1 MATVVRAEA
10 VITAQNRL
18 RPGLTSAVRDLEKF
32 KRSAAQAA
40 RQTQMME
47 KAGTALR
54 VAGGIA
60 GGALVAAGALQA
72 VRRVTERYADLDR
85 QMTRIGI
92 TGDASKEEVAAGL
105 VVMRDLAQEVA
116 APVDQIKA
124 GMDAL
129 TSSGLSFK
137 EALAVLPSV
146 ARTAQAS
153 GAAFDDIANSSLAA
167 MRHLKIQAKDLQL
180 AQDMMAFGGQMG
192 QFELKDMARYLPS
205 LAPAAKAVGFEG
217 TKGLARMVAMLQVV
231 REGAG
236 TSEEAATN
244 FANILQ
250 KMESEETVNKFEK
263 MGVDLR
269 KEMDRARKSGD
280 DLFETFVKASQVA
293 LKGDMSKLPQ
303 LFADAQMQKG
313 MRALLD
319 GYGKIPDMVSKLGG
333 AAGTVQGNL
342 KRIAED
348 TKSSFDRL
356 YEAGDR
362 YVTVLG
368 RIASIGASPAM
379 SRTASILDGMAS
391 TMERMVNVG
400 VKPVLQEF
408 TDRQVEAVA
417 SHVDETRMAGVRER
431 ARRAAEPDAVV
442 SALDSEIESLRARP
456 QIPAVR
462 NRIDQLQARRNA
474 MQVTREQQVVPLTDM
489 ETQALSRQQARL
501 RDARDPKANP
511 DYTKL
516 PLTTPQFDQNDPAIE
531 AIRERAREAR
541 RAAAFRPDTRPSGPL
556 VNAPQPPI
564 RPDNGAIQTMVQGLD
579 AAAEK
584 AGDARTAVIEIGPA
598 AQTAAQ
604 QMQSSFT
611 ASINAMTAEVDRLQQ
626 KLNSLRA
633 PSLSFGGGGLN
644 TGRVLPEVQ

>member
-32 KRSAAQAA
+32 KRAAAA
-40 RQTQMME
+40 ATRQQQMME
-47 KAGTALR
+47 RASTALR
-54 VAGGIA
+54 AAGGLFFAGNVAGQ
-60 GGALVAAGALQA
+60 VAAA
-72 VRRVTERYADLDR
+72 TKRYADLDR

-92 TGDASKEEVAAGL
+92 TGDASQEEIAAGL
-105 VVMRDLAQEVA
+105 KSMRDLAQEVA

-129 TSSGLSFK
+129 TSSGLSFR
-137 EALAVLPSV
+137 EALAMLPSV
-146 ARTAQAS
+146 AKTAQAS
-153 GAAFDDIANSSLAA
+153 GAGFDDIANSSLAA
-167 MRHLKIQAKDLQL
+167 VRHLKIQIKDLQL

-342 KRIAED
+342 KRITGDTQAAIDRLGEGADRAKTALGSLAAIVAGPAMEAGASNLTRLAEAMERAAKAAKEQGVVAAARQMADDLKTAVVADQKQAGDDFAAAED
-348 TKSSFDRL
+348 DYKLQTLAAENKSGSDAGDITLNYLRSQPPSPQRDREIRD
-356 YEAGDR
+356 YEA
-362 YVTVLG
+362 
-368 RIASIGASPAM
+368 S
-379 SRTASILDGMAS
+379 
-391 TMERMVNVG
+391 
-400 VKPVLQEF
+400 
-408 TDRQVEAVA
+408 
-417 SHVDETRMAGVRER
+417 R
-431 ARRAAEPDAVV
+431 ARHQTGRAMTGDEG
-442 SALDSEIESLRARP
+442 SALA
-456 QIPAVR
+456 
-462 NRIDQLQARRNA
+462 
-474 MQVTREQQVVPLTDM
+474 
-489 ETQALSRQQARL
+489 RQQMRL
-501 RDARDPKANP
+501 LGPSA
-511 DYTKL
+511 
-516 PLTTPQFDQNDPAIE
+516 PQFDQNDPAIE
-531 AIRERAREAR
+531 AIRKAR

-556 VNAPQPPI
+556 VAAPQPPQQ
-564 RPDNGAIQTMVQGLD
+564 RDNGAIRDVAPLDPAPYQAVTAALD
-579 AAAEK
+579 AAAGK
-584 AGDARTAVIEIGPA
+584 AGDVREAVTQLGPA
-598 AQTAAQ
+598 GQQAGSQMADGVGQTLAALQ
-604 QMQSSFT
+604 RVSSLLD
-611 ASINAMTAEVDRLQQ
+611 SIADKARNMPSVNLRV
-626 KLNSLRA
+626 NS
-633 PSLSFGGGGLN
+633 SGLN